1 MYCTKCYHTIPDDS
15 KFCTYCGA
23 STTPAVAV
31 VNPTPVPVPTPVPA
45 PAPAPTTMAP
55 PPVEFVSN
63 KSPLSGPTSPEAA
76 NGAPDQ
82 AQNVK
87 TSTISQRAAW
97 LFVLTAGVIAAWRL
111 VSLAFFA
118 SETTTQRASEA
129 ALAIGIVVIP
139 YCIARAIDEM
149 ANR

>member
-15 KFCTYCGA
+15 KFCTYCGTSMA
-23 STTPAVAV
+23 PVVAV
-31 VNPTPVPVPTPVPA
+31 VSPS
-45 PAPAPTTMAP
+45 PAPTPTMAQP
-55 PPVEFVSN
+55 AVELATN
-63 KSPLSGPTSPEAA
+63 KSPLSGTTSPETA
-76 NGAPDQ
+76 NRAPDQ

-87 TSTISQRAAW
+87 TTNTSQRAAW
-97 LFVLTAGVIAAWRL
+97 VFVLAGGIIAAWRL
-111 VSLAFFA
+111 ITLAFMA

-149 ANR
+149 SNR